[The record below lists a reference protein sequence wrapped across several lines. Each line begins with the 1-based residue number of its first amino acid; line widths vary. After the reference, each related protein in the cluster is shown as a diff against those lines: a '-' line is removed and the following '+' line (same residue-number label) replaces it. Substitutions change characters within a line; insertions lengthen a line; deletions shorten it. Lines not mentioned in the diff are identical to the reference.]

1 MFLEAVQMNK
11 IINTIT
17 HYLFVL
23 LILGYIFY
31 EELVWERIA
40 QPIVRYVQSL
50 KLLQKLEVVLQKV
63 NGGVILIA
71 FVLLFVIVEL
81 QGFYA
86 GILLLQGK
94 VLLWALIYAGKIPI
108 AAFTF
113 WLFRA
118 TKPKLMA
125 FTWFEK
131 AYNTVMAWIDWLKAT
146 SVYKNIKTKAGEIKS
161 YIKKNYMREGDSSKK
176 KFNRIYSRLKI
187 RLKGVLKK

>member
-1 MFLEAVQMNK
+1 MNK
-11 IINTIT
+11 IINTTT

-23 LILGYIFY
+23 LVLGYIFY

-40 QPIVRYVQSL
+40 QPIARYVQSL
-50 KLLQKLEVVLQKV
+50 KLLQKLEILLQKV
-63 NGGVILIA
+63 NGGVILIV
-71 FVLLFVIVEL
+71 FVLLFIIVEL

-113 WLFRA
+113 WLFRV

-125 FTWFEK
+125 FAWFEK
-131 AYNTVMAWIDWLKAT
+131 AYNTVMGWIDWLKT
-146 SVYKNIKTKAGEIKS
+146 TDVYKNIKAKAGEIKA
-161 YIKKNYMREGDSSKK
+161 YVKKNYMQEGDSTKN
-176 KFNRIYSRLKI
+176 KFKRIHTRLKT
-187 RLKGVLKK
+187 RLKDVLKK